1 MRVFL
6 PLRGKPCIYNY
17 NLNLSSIIICSW
29 KWQTQSKNVFC
40 SWNILFT
47 IENHHNQ
54 QVQVENDISVVNINH
69 MSTPRL

>member
-1 MRVFL
+1 MRIFL

-17 NLNLSSIIICSW
+17 NLNLSSTIICNW
-29 KWQTQSKNVFC
+29 KWQNQSKNVFC

-47 IENHHNQ
+47 IENHDNQ

-69 MSTPRL
+69 M